1 LDVEMEPSLRS
12 PKIAPATYARPSVAP
27 GKMPSG
33 RLVLF
38 SAAERRFCEPLLRG
52 FKQRHPDVELDFV
65 FGLSTDLHRRYF
77 EELRSGGPSASL
89 LWSSAMDLQM
99 RLVLDGHAQPHGV
112 RHTLRPQD
120 AYRDLAL
127 ATTCEPLFTLS
138 RDPSVIAG
146 TPGEITALIMKDP
159 DRLRG
164 RIAIPDIESNGLGF
178 LAMLRW
184 SLQEPEFDA
193 FLDALKCCAP
203 CTVGS
208 APALVRAVADGAELA
223 LHVLGAYALQATD
236 TYPMFHIAPSA
247 ALPLAVTRVAFI
259 PRRAPNPD
267 AACAFLAYM
276 LSPQGQAAMG
286 EGGLIPIT
294 APLMRT
300 VAPIPLDNSFARLID
315 PATRAALLM
324 RWRAMLGRPTHSTG
338 GSAP

>member
-1 LDVEMEPSLRS
+1 MEPSLRS
-12 PKIAPATYARPSVAP
+12 LKMVPARSSAAATKLPNE
-27 GKMPSG
+27 
-33 RLVLF
+33 RLTLF
-38 SAAERRFCEPLLRG
+38 SAAERHFCEPLLRG
-52 FKQRHPDVELDFV
+52 FTEQLPDVELDFV
-65 FGLSTDLHRRYF
+65 FGLSTDLHRRYL

-99 RLVLDGHAQPHGV
+99 GLVLDGHAQPHGL
-112 RHTLRPQD
+112 RHTLRPQA
-120 AYRDLAL
+120 AYRDLAV
-127 ATTCEPLFTLS
+127 ATTCEPLFMLS
-138 RDPSVIAG
+138 RDPSAPAG
-146 TPGEITALIMKDP
+146 TPEEITALIMKDP

-184 SLQEPEFDA
+184 SLQEPGFDA

-203 CTVGS
+203 RTAGS
-208 APALVRAVADGAELA
+208 APALVRAMADGAGLA
-223 LHVLGAYALQATD
+223 LHVLGAYALQATANN
-236 TYPMFHIAPSA
+236 PMLHIAPSA

-267 AACAFLAYM
+267 AASAFLAYM

-286 EGGLIPIT
+286 EGGLVPIT
-294 APLMRT
+294 APLMCA
-300 VAPIPLDNSFARLID
+300 VVPIPLDDSFARLID
-315 PATRAALLM
+315 PATRAALLT